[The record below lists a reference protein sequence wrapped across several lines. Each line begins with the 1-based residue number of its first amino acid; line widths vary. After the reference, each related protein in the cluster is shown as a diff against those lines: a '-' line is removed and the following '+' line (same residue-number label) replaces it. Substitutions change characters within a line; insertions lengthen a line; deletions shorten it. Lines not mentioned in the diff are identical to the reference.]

1 MAGADAPG
9 PHSER
14 MPLYPY
20 FLALVFSL
28 SGGTNLGAAVS
39 FQAIVDSLTVL
50 AVAYLVAAIDRR
62 WALPAGILAALW
74 PKALPRTV
82 MHASPTAFYLG
93 VWLLSILGGLAVHQV
108 AEWEILRVTPMHYLF
123 VSLVVVAWCYP
134 ALTGSRAPLEASPGE
149 RSGA

>member
-1 MAGADAPG
+1 MSSRRALFLFLVASAVRLIYQAVLSGWGGTNFDVDSATYIGFAGNIMEGGNMAGADAPG

-50 AVAYLVAAIDRR
+50 AVAYLAAAIDRR

-74 PKALPRTV
+74 PNLIIN
-82 MHASPTAFYLG
+82 TAY
-93 VWLLSILGGLAVHQV
+93 IL
-108 AEWEILRVTPMHYLF
+108 TDTLF
-123 VSLVVVAWCYP
+123 IGFFS
-134 ALTGSRAPLEASPGE
+134 
-149 RSGA
+149 